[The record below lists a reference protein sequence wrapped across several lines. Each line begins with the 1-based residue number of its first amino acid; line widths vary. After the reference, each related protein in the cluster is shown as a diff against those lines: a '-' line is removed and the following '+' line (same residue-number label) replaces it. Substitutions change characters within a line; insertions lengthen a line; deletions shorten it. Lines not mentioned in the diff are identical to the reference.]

1 METTFPMCLHSLHAP
16 RQTKIRRAPIG
27 IKKIK
32 IRHSQDF
39 ATPRPQCGLSLPNRI
54 QGLPPE

>member
-1 METTFPMCLHSLHAP
+1 MCLHSLHAP

-32 IRHSQDF
+32 SVIHKTLR
-39 ATPRPQCGLSLPNRI
+39 LPVRNA
-54 QGLPPE
+54 G